1 MSGNK
6 MKTITFTVLKNTGNF
21 DLDFNSNPSYV
32 HIYNHLVKG
41 AYDLNLKVSSSL
53 GNANFHYKLI
63 VTNGDDL
70 HGNGDYVISKCVLKP
85 KDTSFVAGNY
95 EKFTLELRTEDGLLY
110 NDDIDINI
118 DLNINIG
125 NSQDNT
131 FQSSKS
137 KAGSDYGIYTITIY
151 SEKKGEY
158 NLNVEVTDPSSNNK
172 EKKNVGPAKYKVTP
186 DPIPDKE
193 YTKITAQPEATIPDD
208 RAITIKFAL
217 YDKFNNNIEESD
229 NIIKISYF
237 TLINNKE
244 PYDYKSLNFHEIAE
258 LSLMPKYPPKK
269 MYLNLLYNNGE
280 TTVYIFKEDIVLTIE
295 SYLTEERILF

>member
-1 MSGNK
+1 MVY
-6 MKTITFTVLKNTGNF
+6 I
-21 DLDFNSNPSYV
+21 
-32 HIYNHLVKG
+32 
-41 AYDLNLKVSSSL
+41 
-53 GNANFHYKLI
+53 
-63 VTNGDDL
+63 
-70 HGNGDYVISKCVLKP
+70 
-85 KDTSFVAGNY
+85 
-95 EKFTLELRTEDGLLY
+95 LLLF
-110 NDDIDINI
+110 I
-118 DLNINIG
+118 
-125 NSQDNT
+125 Q
-131 FQSSKS
+131 K
-137 KAGSDYGIYTITIY
+137 
-151 SEKKGEY
+151 KKGEY

-295 SYLTEERILF
+295 SSIDPDKTKIVSSNKEKIYAGQQLDMWIYTLDANYKCLDNGDLHSQFKIQVTGPLDSTLKYIREFDIYKTQKSTGDDSECHNEYQISITNPEKDKYKYR